1 MAGRADDGR
10 PIPRVGLRF
19 TLRFQAVVAEEDVL
33 SRTWFCRKVIMEQL
47 QLKVDAIY
55 CLQRNQQERAFD
67 VTLKD
72 EQVYTKV
79 AMDCVA
85 AAMVEGSSRCF
96 LNLSRRVVAAS
107 STRLPL
113 SAWEQIEGTFS
124 TRGSQLSAGGAGNQ
138 ATWREGCNGAS
149 CRFCGQ
155 GGHEAKNCT
164 VPKACHGCGGKDH
177 LYRSCPGRRRTFAEV
192 AGANN
197 ERETAFEDL
206 LDGFF
211 QDQGAAV
218 FPVGMVET
226 ATVEHGPGGG
236 PGTDSEGVGQGLAGD
251 KDSPAAAPEGDK
263 PGARKGSQAFGTEG
277 SEDNGD
283 GTQVGDSK
291 RSKTE
296 GKRRNT
302 AQGESGGRSRWAAEG
317 EGLVKDSDQEE
328 GKVDTRHG
336 LGGG

>member
-1 MAGRADDGR
+1 MNDRGYLFY
-10 PIPRVGLRF
+10 PR
-19 TLRFQAVVAEEDVL
+19 QPA
-33 SRTWFCRKVIMEQL
+33 FCRRCRQSGH
-47 QLKVDAIY
+47 
-55 CLQRNQQERAFD
+55 
-67 VTLKD
+67 
-72 EQVYTKV
+72 
-79 AMDCVA
+79 
-85 AAMVEGSSRCF
+85 VEG
-96 LNLSRRVVAAS
+96 
-107 STRLPL
+107 
-113 SAWEQIEGTFS
+113 
-124 TRGSQLSAGGAGNQ
+124 
-138 ATWREGCNGAS
+138 GCNGAS

-206 LDGFF
+206 LDGLF

-218 FPVGMVET
+218 FPVGVVQTATEETATAET
-226 ATVEHGPGGG
+226 ATVEQGPRGG

-296 GKRRNT
+296 GKRRNRRPKEKV
-302 AQGESGGRSRWAAEG
+302 AGEVDGQQKG

-336 LGGG
+336 LGGGMMEKEPGGAGVEFPSGLPLDRELPIAPLLPLSPLEEDAHKGFERLSTSFSMVPPSWADQMDSLAQDLYAE